1 MKRNTLIL
9 TTVVAL
15 GAMFGYWY
23 FVSGNET
30 EPTLRASAPTNQA
43 QMQFEK
49 LIGELRP
56 ISFDT
61 DIFSDP
67 RFNALVD
74 LTTPIAPES
83 FGRLDPLAPFSGE
96 AARVSEEPSSP
107 SGEATPASESES
119 SS

>member
-9 TTVVAL
+9 TTAIAL
-15 GAMFGYWY
+15 LATLGYWY
-23 FVSGNET
+23 LINADEV
-30 EPTLRASAPTNQA
+30 EPTLSASTPTNQA

-49 LIGELRP
+49 LISDLRP

-74 LTTPIAPES
+74 LTTPIAPET
-83 FGRLDPLAPFSGE
+83 FGRLDPLAPLPGD
-96 AARVSEEPSSP
+96 ASSDDELQP
-107 SGEATPASESES
+107 
-119 SS
+119 